1 MSDLGFK
8 QLFVMVQVIG
18 LISVTSAFD
27 SHAYDEIPHYDLQSR
42 GLRGSVRTVITRSS
56 FFVTTESFDRAG
68 RLAETVHDT
77 TEKRR
82 GWPLRDVYHYS
93 ELDKPDSIMTYDWDD
108 VLGRKSVFAYDKVGN
123 PSLKI
128 TVMDDGRLREVVLYG
143 VNGSNQITTQI
154 YFNENGAFR
163 ERIEYRYD
171 DTNKLVL
178 ADNYHHEV
186 RNTYRNNVLAQE
198 DWYRKTFKRIEKI
211 KEFNE
216 MGDLEM
222 EKEFTH
228 DGAPLN
234 ESVYSYEYDVSS
246 NWTRQ
251 AISQFIFKEGKRVPD
266 RTSTVTREI
275 NYFPN

>member
-1 MSDLGFK
+1 VSGLSLK
-8 QLFVMVQVIG
+8 QLFAMVQVIAAIAG
-18 LISVTSAFD
+18 TSASD
-27 SHAYDEIPHYDLQSR
+27 SYSYDELPHYDLQGL
-42 GLRGSVRTVITRSS
+42 GLRGSVRTVITRSA

-68 RLAETVHDT
+68 RLAEVISDT

-93 ELDKPDSIMTYDWDD
+93 EFDKPDSIMMYDWDD
-108 VLGRKSVFAYDKVGN
+108 VLRGKSVFAYDEVGN

-128 TVMDDGRLREVVLYG
+128 TVMDDGRLREVVHYG
-143 VNGSNQITTQI
+143 TNGSNQITTQI

-171 DTNKLVL
+171 DKNKLVL

-198 DWYRKTFKRIEKI
+198 LWHNKAFRQVERIK
-211 KEFNE
+211 KLNE
-216 MGDLEM
+216 LADLAIT
-222 EKEFTH
+222 KEFTR

-234 ESVYSYEYDVSS
+234 ETVYSYEYDASG
-246 NWTRQ
+246 NWIRQ
-251 AISQFIFKEGKRVPD
+251 AISQFIFKEGQRVPD
-266 RTSTVTREI
+266 GTSTVTRAI
-275 NYFPN
+275 DYYPN

>member
-1 MSDLGFK
+1 MSVLNLK
-8 QLFVMVQVIG
+8 QLFVMVQVIAVIAG
-18 LISVTSAFD
+18 TSASD
-27 SHAYDEIPHYDLQSR
+27 SYAYDELPRYDLQSQGFR
-42 GLRGSVRTVITRSS
+42 GLVRTVITRSS
-56 FFVTTESFDRAG
+56 FFVTIVSFDRAG

-82 GWPLRDVYHYS
+82 GWPFRDVYHYS
-93 ELDKPDSIMTYDWDD
+93 ELDKPDSIMMYDWDD
-108 VLGRKSVFAYDKVGN
+108 VLRGKSVFAYDEVGN

-143 VNGSNQITTQI
+143 INGSNQITTQI

-178 ADNYHHEV
+178 AENYHHEV
-186 RNTYRNNVLAQE
+186 RNSYRNNVLAQE
-198 DWYRKTFKRIEKI
+198 HWHNKTFKQVERIKRL
-211 KEFNE
+211 NE
-216 MGDLEM
+216 LGDLAI

-234 ESVYSYEYDVSS
+234 ESVYSYEYDASG
-246 NWTRQ
+246 NWTKQ
-251 AISQFIFKEGKRVPD
+251 AISQFIFKDGKRVPD

-275 NYFPN
+275 DYYPN